1 MGNDFE
7 PTGGA
12 GAPVPASAAPSPPPL
27 PPPPPQ
33 SDRPSQWKRGFP
45 LPLRPRGVGETLDAA
60 INLYRLHWKQFMTLI
75 AVLVVPFQFVT
86 HALQF
91 ATAHDVVLYR
101 SGQVVRQ
108 PSVAVSFLVVALSF
122 VVLDPLLRGSAT
134 RAVADAYL
142 GQEPRWRDCLRFA
155 LSKFWILLGVSLLGG
170 LLTALGFIIIVPGI
184 LMAIR
189 YTVAPMAVVVE
200 DQGVTGA
207 LSRAWNL
214 CKGRTGHMFLV
225 LLVAGILSAIIT
237 GILSAPA
244 AFLGTSSSWW
254 AWILQAI
261 FASVAAILVTP
272 FSTIVAVLLYFDARI
287 RKEGF
292 DIAVMAQ
299 ELR

>member
-1 MGNDFE
+1 VGNDFE
-7 PTGGA
+7 PVGGA
-12 GAPVPASAAPSPPPL
+12 GLPVPASAAAGPPL

-75 AVLVVPFQFVT
+75 ALLVVPFQFLS
-86 HALQF
+86 HAFEF
-91 ATAHDVVLYR
+91 ATSHDVVVYR
-101 SGQVVRQ
+101 TGQVIRQ
-108 PSVAVSFLVVALSF
+108 PSIGITLLVAFLSF
-122 VVLDPLLRGSAT
+122 IVLDPLLRGSTT

-142 GQEPRWRDCLRFA
+142 GQEPRWRESLRFA
-155 LSKFWILLGVSLLGG
+155 VSKFWTLLGVSLLGG
-170 LLTALGFIIIVPGI
+170 ILTALGFIIIVPGI

-200 DQGVTGA
+200 GQGVTGA

-225 LLVAGILSAIIT
+225 LLLSGLLTAIIT

-244 AFLGTSSSWW
+244 AFLGTSTAWWSW
-254 AWILQAI
+254 IVQAI
-261 FASVAAILVTP
+261 FASAAAIIVTP
-272 FSTIVAVLLYFDARI
+272 FTTIVAVLLYFDARI